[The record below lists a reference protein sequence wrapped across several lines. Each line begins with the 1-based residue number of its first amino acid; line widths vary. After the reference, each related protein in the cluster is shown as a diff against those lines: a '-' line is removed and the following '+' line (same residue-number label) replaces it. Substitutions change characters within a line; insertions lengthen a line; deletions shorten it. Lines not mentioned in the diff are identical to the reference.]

1 LFTTKGNLV
10 VMSKL
15 YHKIAVAFACT
26 ALSFTLV
33 ANKEAQAATFNLTPT
48 TKFAIQKTLAPS
60 PPGSSDPVLSE
71 EIEYGGGVSTTIFFV
86 QRYPPRYSY
95 VARDEAR
102 QFYEFPIGSLA
113 FDTNTIITRAIL
125 HIPLDN
131 VTSNSGYMDLDLY
144 GYVGNGRP
152 DIDDFNAGGFLGSQ
166 DALYR
171 YPFHQ
176 AEFDVTNFV
185 SQRVSN
191 GNGFAG
197 FGVRAYI
204 GLFLQPG
211 VSQETGSAIFSYG
224 NNQPTLIIET
234 VPEPTTIFGSALALA
249 VAGWLK
255 QKKSSRQ
262 NKTMS

>member
-1 LFTTKGNLV
+1 LFTTKENLV
-10 VMSKL
+10 VMNKL

-48 TKFAIQKTLAPS
+48 TKFAIAETIAPS
-60 PPGSSDPVLSE
+60 PPGSNSVLLGES
-71 EIEYGGGVSTTIFFV
+71 EYGGGVSTTIFFV
-86 QRYPPRYSY
+86 PRNPPRYSY
-95 VARDEAR
+95 VATEQTR
-102 QFYEFPIGSLA
+102 QFYEFNIGSLA

-125 HIPLDN
+125 DIPLDN
-131 VTSNSGYMDLDLY
+131 VTSSSGYMDLALY

-152 DIDDFNAGGFLGSQ
+152 DIGDSRAGGFLDSQ

-197 FGVRAYI
+197 FRVLAAPGS
-204 GLFLQPG
+204 LQPG
-211 VSQETGSAIFSYG
+211 VSQVTGSAIFSYG

-249 VAGWLK
+249 GAGWLK

-262 NKTMS
+262 NKTTSQH

>member
-1 LFTTKGNLV
+1 
-10 VMSKL
+10 MSKL

-48 TKFAIQKTLAPS
+48 TKFAIAATLEPS
-60 PPGSSDPVLSE
+60 PPGSSVVLLGES
-71 EIEYGGGVSTTIFFV
+71 EYGGGVSTTIFFV
-86 QRYPPRYSY
+86 QRSPPRYSY
-95 VARDEAR
+95 VGRAETR
-102 QFYEFPIGSLA
+102 QFYEFNIGSLA
-113 FDTNTIITRAIL
+113 FDTSTIITRAIL
-125 HIPLDN
+125 DIPLDK
-131 VTSNSGYMDLDLY
+131 VTSSSGYMNLNVY

-152 DIDDFNAGGFLGSQ
+152 DIGDFNVGEGLSGQ

-197 FGVRAYI
+197 FYVLADLG
-204 GLFLQPG
+204 FLRPG
-211 VSQETGSAIFSYG
+211 VSQNTGSAIFSYG

-234 VPEPTTIFGSALALA
+234 VPEPTTIFGSALALV

-262 NKTMS
+262 NKTTSQH

>member
-1 LFTTKGNLV
+1 
-10 VMSKL
+10 MSKL

-33 ANKEAQAATFNLTPT
+33 ANKEAQAATFNLTST
-48 TKFAIQKTLAPS
+48 TKFAITKTFAKPQDS
-60 PPGSSDPVLSE
+60 PDPVLFE
-71 EIEYGGGVSTTIFFV
+71 ESEYGGGVQTTNFFL

-95 VARDEAR
+95 VAMAVTR
-102 QFYEFPIGSLA
+102 QFYEFNIGSLA

-125 HIPLDN
+125 DIPLDN
-131 VTSNSGYMDLDLY
+131 VTSDSGYMDLNLY

-152 DIDDFNAGGFLGSQ
+152 DIGDFSAGEFLGSQ

-197 FGVRAYI
+197 FGVGVYI
-204 GLFLQPG
+204 GGFLQPG

-249 VAGWLK
+249 GVGWLK
-255 QKKSSRQ
+255 QKKSSQQ
-262 NKTMS
+262 NKKIS

>member
-1 LFTTKGNLV
+1 
-10 VMSKL
+10 MSKL
-15 YHKIAVAFACT
+15 YYKVAVAFAST

-48 TKFAIQKTLAPS
+48 TKFAIEERLEPS
-60 PPGSSDPVLSE
+60 PPGSSDPVLFE
-71 EIEYGGGVSTTIFFV
+71 ESEYGGGVSTTIFFV
-86 QRYPPRYSY
+86 QRLPLRYSY
-95 VARDEAR
+95 VGRDETR
-102 QFYEFPIGSLA
+102 QFYEFNIGSLA
-113 FDTNTIITRAIL
+113 FDTSTIITRAIL
-125 HIPLDN
+125 DIPLDK
-131 VTSNSGYMDLDLY
+131 VTSSSGYMDLGVY

-152 DIDDFNAGGFLGSQ
+152 DIGDFNIGRGLSYQ

-185 SQRVSN
+185 GQLVSN
-191 GNGFAG
+191 SNGFAG
-197 FGVRAYI
+197 FYI
-204 GLFLQPG
+204 IANLGFLRPG

-234 VPEPTTIFGSALALA
+234 VPEPTTIFGSALALV

-262 NKTMS
+262 NKTTSQH